1 MDEKILV
8 NDIDMFLEET
18 KVDKMAKKGKKM
30 VDKTKIKDVVAEGK
44 SIIKLVYTMKD
55 EDFIE
60 GKVFPQ
66 LSRLIVRAASIYGLW
81 LVNPMLGV
89 LGFVTDRYI
98 KKYNEIGQ
106 RKRLRKYYEA
116 KLEYIE
122 SKIEKEDDE
131 KEKYKLIKMR
141 NAFKSNLKKLDVTQ
155 TKE

>member
-1 MDEKILV
+1 MDKKILE
-8 NDIDMFLEET
+8 NDIDMLLEET
-18 KVDKMAKKGKKM
+18 KVDKVAKKGKDM
-30 VDKTKIKDVVAEGK
+30 IDKTKVKDIVAEGK
-44 SIIKLVYTMKD
+44 SIIKLIYSMKD

-66 LSRLIVRAASIYGLW
+66 LSRLVVRAASIYGLW
-81 LVNPMLGV
+81 LINPMVGV

-98 KKYNEIGQ
+98 KRYTEIKQ
-106 RKRLRKYYEA
+106 RKRLRNYYEA

-122 SKIEKEDDE
+122 GRIEKEDDE
-131 KEKYKLIKMR
+131 KQKYKLIKMR